1 MPTVQSGGDV
11 NVASPTISAV
21 NVESSDFIPLR
32 VLCSHPE
39 LGFSL
44 AEHIDLAT
52 PAGALSEE
60 SVEGGRCL
68 RGIFVGVAL
77 EAAMAFSLYGV
88 WRLWHLHR

>member
-1 MPTVQSGGDV
+1 MLSVQSGGDV
-11 NVASPTISAV
+11 NVASPTISSV

-32 VLCSHPE
+32 DLYSHPE

-44 AEHIDLAT
+44 AENIDLAT
-52 PAGALSEE
+52 AAGALTEE

-68 RGIFVGVAL
+68 RGIFVGIAL

-88 WRLWHLHR
+88 WRLWHLVR